1 MVHSVLISNIREMN
15 YIIGN
20 FVFIPSSAANRNDNR
35 TKLCSESVIKINFLT
50 NLKESSRIEESAS
63 CNLYLGCQRGFSCA
77 VQVYTVTR
85 EVSLAAS
92 LLGAPGAGRSKNLW
106 YPGYV
111 ILERD
116 YESQSLDINCDTIM

>member
-77 VQVYTVTR
+77 VQVYSFSRGFATRGVGRRPIKKPLVPRVCNLGKRLRITV
-85 EVSLAAS
+85 A
-92 LLGAPGAGRSKNLW
+92 
-106 YPGYV
+106 
-111 ILERD
+111 
-116 YESQSLDINCDTIM
+116 